1 MGNAIGGSKKAKVM
15 KIDGE
20 TFKLK
25 TPARANDVVR
35 DYPGHV
41 LLDSQAVKHFGVRA
55 RPLEPHHELKPKG
68 IYFLVELPKVQVPV
82 QTQVPSEPLPRRVRS
97 SGIRGMNAKER
108 LDFLMLS
115 KRSVSDL
122 TTVKKSDGPDPV
134 NGGPTRVTMRLPK
147 AQLDRMMEESHDG
160 NEVAEKIIG
169 LYMGNSNN
177 VAVDGGGITDEAKR
191 EDQLHSH
198 NKPRR
203 VRVLLIVVIIRY
215 CFHDCQLHFSNL

>member
-35 DYPGHV
+35 DYPGHM
-41 LLDSQAVKHFGVRA
+41 LLDYQAVKHFGVRA

-122 TTVKKSDGPDPV
+122 TMVKKSDGPGPV
-134 NGGPTRVTMRLPK
+134 NGGPTTVTMRLPK
-147 AQLDRMMEESHDG
+147 AQLDGLMEESHDR

-169 LYMGNSNN
+169 LYMGNNN
-177 VAVDGGGITDEAKR
+177 AAVDGGGTTDEAKR

-203 VRVLLIVVIIRY
+203 VCVVLIVVICY
-215 CFHDCQLHFSNL
+215 CFLDFSIVN